1 MEKGD
6 SLVHFDKYIPENKD
20 VTAEDA
26 LSSCCLDGKCE
37 KKESED

>member
-1 MEKGD
+1 VKKD
-6 SLVHFDKYIPENKD
+6 TLIHFDKYIPKD

-37 KKESED
+37 EK